1 MSVCVIG
8 LGKLGYPMAE
18 FLSTSGESI
27 SCYDKNQELLVE
39 LSNGNNPLKFEKYIS
54 EFISNSNPLKYFFNV
69 DEALKNSELCFVTV
83 PTPSK
88 DDGSFSNSFLIKVFD
103 DLSNYLQSFKKYS
116 KNPYIIVIN
125 STISPGSIDKKLIPH
140 LEKKGFVNNNDFCI
154 IYNPY
159 FVALGDVLNGL
170 KHPDMVL
177 IGCQNEYAKKKILKL
192 YKKIYQM
199 DVNFRIMNFKE
210 AELTKLLVNSY
221 LTLKISFSNLV
232 RNISLDDQISSKVI
246 LDAIGTDS
254 RIGQKYMKPGGPFSG
269 PCLPR
274 DNQALVKYCKDNSTP
289 NYLSV
294 GALETNNFTI
304 EQLKNQ
310 ILKLKELGEKSISF
324 AGIGYKSNTHSME
337 ESFII
342 PLMEYSHLI
351 GLDVYYF
358 DKYVTEDEVNLDFA
372 NRVSVLKNLSAKS
385 NIVFL
390 PYVDN
395 IFNELLNTDI
405 IIWDIWYKI
414 TSIKT
419 VRSINEFEKKRHL
432 EKPEKIVNLKP

>member
-1 MSVCVIG
+1 MSLCIVG

-18 FLSTSGESI
+18 FLSTSGENI
-27 SCYDKNQELLVE
+27 SCYDRNQELVAE
-39 LSNGNNPLKFEKYIS
+39 LINGNNPLKFEKYIS
-54 EFISNSNPLKYFFNV
+54 EFISNSNPLKYFFDIN
-69 DEALKNSELCFVTV
+69 EALKNSEFCFITV
-83 PTPSK
+83 PTPSEE
-88 DDGSFSNSFLIKVFD
+88 DGSFSNSFLIKVFD
-103 DLSNYLQSFKKYS
+103 DLSNYLQTFKKYS

-125 STISPGSIDKKLIPH
+125 STVSPGSIDKELIPYF
-140 LEKKGFVNNNDFCI
+140 EKKGFINNEDFCI

-170 KHPDMVL
+170 KNPDIVL

-192 YKKIYQM
+192 YNKIYETN
-199 DVNFRIMNFKE
+199 VNFRIMNFKE

-232 RNISLDDQISSKVI
+232 RNISNDDQISSKVI

-274 DNQALVKYCKDNSTP
+274 DNQALVKYCKDNLTE
-289 NYLSV
+289 NYLSK
-294 GALETNNFTI
+294 GALETNKFTI
-304 EQLKNQ
+304 EKLKKE
-310 ILKLKELGEKSISF
+310 IFELKELGEKSISF

-342 PLMEYSHLI
+342 PLMQYSHSI
-351 GLDVYYF
+351 GLDVYYS
-358 DKYVTEDEVNLDFA
+358 DKYITEDEVKLEFA
-372 NRVSVLKNLSAKS
+372 VRVNQLKDIPIKS

-395 IFNELLNTDI
+395 IFNEFLTTDI

-414 TSIKT
+414 NSNKT
-419 VRSINEFEKKRHL
+419 VRSIKEIQNKRLL
-432 EKPEKIVNLKP
+432 EKPDNIISFKY